1 MSGGAGRAGDGAAA
15 ARPVTEALERV
26 ARRVIWFETPAQAL
40 ADPVRFLAYA
50 LTYGTIGDL
59 RVVRAHFSDN
69 DLRRALAAAPPGIF
83 DPRSWSY
90 WHLMLDLGPPPP
102 LPQRRL

>member
-1 MSGGAGRAGDGAAA
+1 
-15 ARPVTEALERV
+15 LERV
-26 ARRVIWFETPAQAL
+26 ARRVIWFEEPAEAL

-50 LTYGTIGDL
+50 LTYGTTQDL
-59 RVVRAHFSDN
+59 RVVRAHFSND

-83 DPRSWSY
+83 DVRSWAY
-90 WHLMLDLGPPPP
+90 WHLMLDLGPAPP